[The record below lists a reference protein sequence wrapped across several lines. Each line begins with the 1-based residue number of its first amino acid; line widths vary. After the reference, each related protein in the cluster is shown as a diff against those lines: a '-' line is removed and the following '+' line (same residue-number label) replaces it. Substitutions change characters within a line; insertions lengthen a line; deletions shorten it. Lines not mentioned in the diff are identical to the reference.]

1 MSTDNERPPSC
12 QLKTD
17 RLGPVPPSTVQCRH
31 RSADRT
37 PAGDG
42 FNNCLWRLDRVAAK
56 MHVSCESAVPSTFGS
71 QILQVASA
79 LKKVLSAIFILVVVI
94 VVIIIVLVLS
104 LSLSL
109 FLSLSL
115 SLSVLLSYISRRHFV
130 SSTVASHVAKHGKLW
145 QREERA

>member
-42 FNNCLWRLDRVAAK
+42 FNNCRWRLDRVAAK

-79 LKKVLSAIFILVVVI
+79 LKKESVVCRPHPRRCHCCCHHHRPCSVSVSVLGSVS
-94 VVIIIVLVLS
+94 VLV
-104 LSLSL
+104 
-109 FLSLSL
+109 
-115 SLSVLLSYISRRHFV
+115 SVSFSVSVSVCPAVIHF
-130 SSTVASHVAKHGKLW
+130 S
-145 QREERA
+145 